1 MSDTLPLQGLKVLDL
16 TNIIMGPFTTQL
28 IGDLG
33 ADVIKIE
40 NPEGDMT
47 RDIGVGKSEKMSSV
61 FLGANRNKRS
71 LVLDLKK
78 KDCKNVLWKL
88 IETADVFIH
97 NMRPQKLNALGF
109 DPNKVT
115 SKNSKI
121 IFVGL
126 YGYGSNGVYS
136 GLPAFDDIIQG
147 QSGITGLYIKKNE
160 KPAFV
165 PSVIADK
172 SIGLL
177 ASTGLLAA
185 YINRLKTGKGSCLEI
200 SMLEGMASY
209 VLIEHQYG
217 EIFSPSKGTIGY
229 PRLLSKNRKPYKSA
243 NGYICILP
251 YTNKQWFS
259 FFDIIK
265 LPELKEDKRFSSLK
279 KRSKNI
285 DVLYKL
291 IQNNIKKYDNSE
303 LIKLLKYYDIPHGA
317 INTLEG
323 LKKDK
328 HLKKVHFFREYAH
341 PSEGSL
347 NIPDTGIKF
356 NSKSLP
362 IRRHQPTLGE
372 HNKEILK
379 ELGYS
384 SKEIINIYKKNDE

>member
-1 MSDTLPLQGLKVLDL
+1 MSETLPLQGLKVLDL
-16 TNIIMGPFTTQL
+16 TNVIMGPFTTQL

-47 RDIGVGKSEKMSSV
+47 RDIGVSRSEKMSSV

-71 LVLDLKK
+71 LVLNLKE
-78 KDCKNVLWKL
+78 KDSKNILWKL
-88 IETADVFIH
+88 IETADIFIH
-97 NMRPQKLNALGF
+97 NMRPQKLKALGF
-109 DPNKVT
+109 EPKKVT
-115 SKNSKI
+115 TRNSKI

-126 YGYGSNGVYS
+126 YGYGSYGVYS

-147 QSGITGLYIKKNE
+147 QSGITGLYIEKNE

-185 YINRLKTGKGSCLEI
+185 YINRLKTGKGSFLEI

-209 VLIEHQYG
+209 VLLEHQYG
-217 EIFSPSKGTIGY
+217 EIFSPAIGKIGY
-229 PRLLSKNRKPYKSA
+229 PRLLSKYRKPYKSS
-243 NGYICILP
+243 NGYISILP
-251 YTNKQWFS
+251 YTDKQWFS

-265 LPELKEDKRFSSLK
+265 LPKLKEDKRFSSLK
-279 KRSKNI
+279 NRAKNI

-291 IQNNIKKYDNSE
+291 LQNNIKKYDNSA
-303 LIKLLKYYDIPHGA
+303 LIKLLKLYDIPHGV
-317 INTLEG
+317 INTLEK

-328 HLKKVHFFREYAH
+328 HLKKVNFFRGYKH
-341 PSEGSL
+341 PSEGEL
-347 NIPDTGIKF
+347 NIPDTGIKL
-356 NSKSLP
+356 NRKSLP
-362 IRRHQPTLGE
+362 IRRHQPKLGE

-384 SKEIINIYKKNDE
+384 SKEIKNIYKKNDE